1 MAGVKEFKTGDRV
14 TFEGRVGTVRRDSD
28 TGWVTAPVEFDDEK
42 SVIVQVDKN
51 DLEYAEEYWTD
62 INRRTRVR
70 KPIKTGDRVQVIAE
84 GNPWH
89 LRQGIVGGP
98 WKYDT
103 RAIMVDLYGHGE
115 QAFYAHQLEV
125 MVRADDIDE
134 IERKIDVG
142 LIVQALVE
150 EGGYPN
156 AEAALEVAEGLY
168 RAGARI
174 RK

>member
-1 MAGVKEFKTGDRV
+1 MAERKTFKQGDRV
-14 TFEGRVGTVRRDSD
+14 TFEGRVGTVRHDSD

-51 DLEYAEEYWTD
+51 DLECAEEYWTD

-98 WKYDT
+98 WQYDT

-125 MVRADDIDE
+125 LSRAEEIAE
-134 IERKIDVG
+134 IERKLEIG
-142 LIVQALVE
+142 LIVQALVD

-156 AEAALEVAEGLY
+156 AMAAAEVAEGLY
-168 RAGARI
+168 RAGI
-174 RK
+174 RKVK